1 MKVAILSMVGNVG
14 KSTIAANMFMPRM
27 NNPKFFSIET
37 LNSGAEMD
45 GVDVE
50 KMHGKKFGALT
61 DELMLIDDAIIDV
74 GATNFG
80 DFAKL
85 MQQFSGSHVEFDYFI
100 VPVIKDEKSQRD
112 TIKTIKQLKA
122 LGIDRKR
129 IRVLFNQVDID
140 DDVEGDFSAI
150 FGFCDMEKA
159 AIANKNAVIYH
170 NEVFDRTKSVGKPL
184 GEISLDETD
193 YRAQL
198 RAAQSDEEKA
208 AAVEMIQLKRLAVS
222 ANKNLDDAFAAVL
235 K

>member
-1 MKVAILSMVGNVG
+1 MKIAVLSMVGNVG
-14 KSTIAANMFMPRM
+14 KSTISANMFMPRM
-27 NNPKFFSIET
+27 KSPKFFSIET

-45 GVDVE
+45 GVEVE

-85 MQQFSGSHVEFDYFI
+85 MQQFSGSQEEFDYFI
-100 VPVIKDEKSQRD
+100 VPVVKDEKSQRD
-112 TIKTIKQLKA
+112 TIKTILQLKA
-122 LGIDRKR
+122 LGIEKKR
-129 IRVLFNQVDID
+129 IRVLFNQVDLD
-140 DDVEGDFSAI
+140 DDLNNDFAAI
-150 FGFCDMEKA
+150 FRFCEMEKC
-159 AIANKNAVIYH
+159 AIANKNAVIYR
-170 NEVFDRTKSVGKPL
+170 NEVFDRIKSVGMPL

-198 RAAQSDEEKA
+198 RAAQTDEEKSIA
-208 AAVEMIQLKRLAVS
+208 IEMIQLKRLAIS